1 MEMTPTMTCW
11 SLVGLLALSACGSPI
26 ETPTAPEPGVVE
38 EVELLPLDSVALL
51 SRISIDL
58 RGVRPPVAEVL
69 LVEED
74 PTLLPELV
82 DGMLDDPR
90 FGAQVRALYANVL
103 LTRQDSWTVDT
114 SDYSLDS
121 SLQPQLAADVGE
133 ETLWIFSRVATEDLP
148 YTEVVRGDWTMAT
161 PLMAQM
167 WPLERQDGDGFQPAQ
182 YTDKR
187 PAAGILAT
195 NSFWW
200 RYMSNASNANRG
212 RANAVSKTLLCTDY
226 LSKPIE
232 FERDVNLLDADAV
245 NEALATNDGCVACH
259 YSLDPLAS
267 YLWGFYFVDYNS
279 AADIS
284 TFHPERE
291 RLWTTYTEVEPG
303 YYGEPGGSLGDLGQM
318 LAADPRL
325 VTCGVDHIY
334 TGLLHRDIELGD
346 TATLTGLREVFLGEG
361 LRLKPL
367 FRAVVDT
374 PAYRAAPS
382 ESIGPR
388 LMGTDQLASVLEDI
402 TGFRF
407 IDDGY
412 DMMRTDSRGLRTLA
426 GGVDGNFVTEP
437 ATGPTTTMVLVQERL
452 AQAAAQYAVAQD
464 LTSNAPTLFVHVN
477 FSETP
482 RTQPDVM
489 AAQIQYLHLRIFGK
503 QVAVDGPE
511 VQANLELWQTLFE
524 LEGSGE
530 AAWTGLLSV
539 LLRDPDF
546 LLY

>member
-1 MEMTPTMTCW
+1 MALTRLAWLGLVPLVACADPVASEAPAQEPVPVEVVDLTP
-11 SLVGLLALSACGSPI
+11 L
-26 ETPTAPEPGVVE
+26 EP
-38 EVELLPLDSVALL
+38 VALL

-58 RGVRPPVAEVL
+58 RGVRPSVDEVTA
-69 LVEED
+69 VQND
-74 PTLLPELV
+74 PSVLPALV
-82 DGMLDDPR
+82 DGMLEDPR

-103 LTRQDSWTVDT
+103 LTRQDAWTVDT
-114 SDYSLDS
+114 SDYALDS

-133 ETLWIFSRVATEDLP
+133 ETLWIFSHVATQDLP

-167 WPLERQDGDGFQPAQ
+167 WPLEREEGEGFQPAR
-182 YTDKR
+182 YTDAR
-187 PAAGILAT
+187 PAAGILST

-245 NEALATNDGCVACH
+245 NEALANNDGCVACH

-267 YLWGFYFVDYNS
+267 YLWGFFFIDYTS
-279 AADIS
+279 APDIS

-291 RLWTTYTEVEPG
+291 RLWTTYTEVAPA

-325 VTCGVDHIY
+325 VTCGVDHVY
-334 TGLLHRDIELGD
+334 SGLLHRDIALQD
-346 TATLTGLREVFLGEG
+346 TATLTELREVFLAEE

-374 PAYRAAPS
+374 PAYQAAPNA
-382 ESIGPR
+382 EIGPR
-388 LMGTDQLASVLEDI
+388 LMGTDQLASAIEDI

-407 IDDGY
+407 VDDGY

-437 ATGPTTTMVLVQERL
+437 ATEPTTTMVLVQERL
-452 AQAAAQYAVAQD
+452 AQAAAQYAVQREV
-464 LTSNAPTLFVHVN
+464 TSEAPELFLYVN

-482 RTQPDVM
+482 QTQPDAMV
-489 AAQIQYLHLRIFGK
+489 AQIQHLHLRIFGK
-503 QVAVDGPE
+503 RIAPDGPE
-511 VQANLELWQTLFE
+511 VEANLALWQALFE

-530 AAWTGLLSV
+530 DAWAGLLSV

>member
-1 MEMTPTMTCW
+1 MALSRC
-11 SLVGLLALSACGSPI
+11 SLLVLLALSACASPL
-26 ETPTAPEPGVVE
+26 EPSTAPDPEVVE
-38 EVELLPLDSVALL
+38 AIELTPLEPVALL

-58 RGVRPPVAEVL
+58 RGVRPSIAEVTA
-69 LVEED
+69 VQED
-74 PTLLPELV
+74 PSVLPELV
-82 DGMLDDPR
+82 DGMLEDPR

-114 SDYSLDS
+114 TDYALDS

-133 ETLWIFSRVATEDLP
+133 ETLWIFSHVATEDLP

-167 WPLERQDGDGFQPAQ
+167 WPLERQEGEGFQPAQ
-182 YTDKR
+182 YTDER

-226 LSKPIE
+226 LGKPIE

-279 AADIS
+279 APDIS

-291 RLWTTYTEVEPG
+291 RLWTTTTEVEPA
-303 YYGEPGGSLGDLGQM
+303 YFGEPGGSLGDLGQM

-325 VTCGVDHIY
+325 VTCGVDHVY
-334 TGLLHRDIELGD
+334 TGLLHRDIELHD
-346 TATLTGLREVFLGEG
+346 TATLTELREVFLSEE

-374 PAYRAAPS
+374 AAYQAAPT
-382 ESIGPR
+382 ETTGPR
-388 LMGTDQLASVLEDI
+388 LMGTDQLASAIQDI
-402 TGFRF
+402 TGYRF

-426 GGVDGNFVTEP
+426 GGVDGNFVTQA
-437 ATGPTTTMVLVQERL
+437 ATEPTTTMVLVQERL
-452 AQAAAQYAVAQD
+452 AQASAQYAVAQD
-464 LTSNAPTLFVHVN
+464 VASDAPTLFIHVN

-482 RTQPDVM
+482 KTQPEVM
-489 AAQIQYLHLRIFGK
+489 VAQIQLLHLRVFGK
-503 QVAVDGPE
+503 QIAADGPE
-511 VQANLELWQTLFE
+511 VQANLELWEALFE

-530 AAWTGLLSV
+530 AAWAGLLSV